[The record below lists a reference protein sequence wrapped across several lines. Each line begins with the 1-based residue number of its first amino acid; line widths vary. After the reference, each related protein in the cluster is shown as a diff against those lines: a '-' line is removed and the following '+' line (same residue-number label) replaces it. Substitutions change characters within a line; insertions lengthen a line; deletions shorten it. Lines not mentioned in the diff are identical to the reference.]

1 MSVNFS
7 IILISCD
14 VNDYKLYIEFIIV
27 KTFLIKQQAKDRVWG
42 KWINDIKTE
51 KRDDKKGLK
60 GLKNN

>member
-60 GLKNN
+60 GLKNK